1 MLTVSIIVTLW
12 SAGKAMQSLIR
23 GLNVINDIQERRSF
37 FVLRA
42 LACLYTIG
50 LLLAMIIMMG
60 MLMFGRTIVNF
71 TLRHFPQLEEFRGQI
86 LIVRYPISLVL
97 LVIVF
102 TTIYC
107 LVPSKKQ
114 KFSKQ
119 LPGAVFSCIVWY
131 VASWFFSQY
140 LDNYNGF
147 STYGSMATI
156 IIIMIYMYMMMY
168 ILMVGAYLNSWLGR
182 SEKYADDES
191 DS

>member
-1 MLTVSIIVTLW
+1 MTNLLLLILLTWLG
-12 SAGKAMQSLIR
+12 AGV
-23 GLNVINDIQERRSF
+23 GSF
-37 FVLRA
+37 A
-42 LACLYTIG
+42 LAQVE
-50 LLLAMIIMMG
+50 
-60 MLMFGRTIVNF
+60 RVE
-71 TLRHFPQLEEFRGQI
+71 Q
-86 LIVRYPISLVL
+86 
-97 LVIVF
+97 
-102 TTIYC
+102 
-107 LVPSKKQ
+107 SKKQ

-182 SEKYADDES
+182 SEKYADEES
-191 DS
+191 DN